1 MADLAEIEA
10 LFFALVRGSAGA
22 EGVFLNQDL
31 AIRAASVLRDLH
43 AHFPGA
49 FSLCLLDLVDDREIA
64 CGRSNSTRICSR
76 VSGRPLIHRVAPGP
90 E

>member
-31 AIRAASVLRDLH
+31 TIRVASVFRDLH
-43 AHFPGA
+43 AYFLGA
-49 FSLCLLDLVDDREIA
+49 FALRLLDLV
-64 CGRSNSTRICSR
+64 
-76 VSGRPLIHRVAPGP
+76 P
-90 E
+90 EP